1 VNLAA
6 SETETEL
13 GLLSLDA
20 DAKARVRILMAEDN
34 LVNQKVGKK
43 ILQAM
48 GFHPVIVG
56 DGSQAVRA
64 YSDAV
69 DAGETFDLIL
79 MDLQMPVMDGVE
91 ATRAIMALHERR
103 SRTKEDD
110 SREEG
115 AMTQT
120 QTQTRGGGAGEEFHA
135 PPPRVVALTADV
147 AASVVAECKEAGMR
161 GFLTKPIDRASL
173 MRVLDDVAE
182 WVGGGREPTYDKE
195 KLWEKLRSGGGGT
208 TPGY

>member
-48 GFHPVIVG
+48 GFHPVMVG

-64 YSDAV
+64 YSDAL

-91 ATRAIMALHERR
+91 ATRAIMALHERKTR
-103 SRTKEDD
+103 AKEED
-110 SREEG
+110 S
-115 AMTQT
+115 Q
-120 QTQTRGGGAGEEFHA
+120 FHA
-135 PPPRVVALTADV
+135 PPPPRVVALTADV

-161 GFLTKPIDRASL
+161 GFLTKPIDRANL